1 MNNNTAEL
9 EVFVVAKNI
18 KPPQPTHCEYTLLEN
33 GIHYFKYLD
42 ATPASLE
49 DWINYVNTIYENV
62 TESSRL
68 MFIIDSRTAGFHPI
82 GYTFRRGR
90 EWVNTLNVHPQ
101 VRMAMLYSDNMLTS
115 MFETLLKSLK
125 LGHLE
130 IGMFTK
136 PTALE
141 DATAWA
147 LRDWYTKK

>member
-1 MNNNTAEL
+1 MNTNTAEL
-9 EVFVVAKNI
+9 EVLVVTENI
-18 KPPQPTHCEYTLLEN
+18 KAPTPTHCEYTLLDN

-42 ATPASLE
+42 STTASLE
-49 DWINYVNTIYENV
+49 DWINHVNTIYESMSS
-62 TESSRL
+62 SSRL
-68 MFIIDSRTAGFHPI
+68 MFIVDSRDVGFHPI

-90 EWVNTLNVHPQ
+90 EWVNTLAIHPQ

-147 LRDWYTKK
+147 LRPWNPKK